1 MQKMAQRVGE
11 EERGASGLRRSGAQ
25 CVEAR
30 ERDERVRDLQEML
43 QQSLSSYQTVLSY
56 VQAVLVWEKPRHSAL
71 LHLGLNAAFWF
82 FALTS
87 LRMLFFVAFGLMII
101 ICADQWK
108 NKLWPELGVLPFGL
122 QLPDIPS
129 CSWWIHSWCCSV
141 IFALFLLRVCASEC
155 TEHTAFKP

>member
-108 NKLWPELGVLPFGL
+108 NKLWPELGDFCCVYVPASALSIQPSNHEVEWLEDPRNNHYKHNL
-122 QLPDIPS
+122 QPINP
-129 CSWWIHSWCCSV
+129 V
-141 IFALFLLRVCASEC
+141 
-155 TEHTAFKP
+155 